1 MDKTTKR
8 NAPKSGA
15 FIMAEEQ
22 WFSRSVI
29 PHRYRR
35 LDPIPDKDN
44 DEVRA
49 FEAFRLHSAIVR
61 S

>member
-49 FEAFRLHSAIVR
+49 FEAFR
-61 S
+61 